1 LRDLLLRRICVYHQH
16 LICIKRVTYPAAVEA
31 AAVPVL
37 ISSWAV
43 ASKLVRTTS
52 PANMILFNNGRFV
65 LEVGVGAA
73 DEVAE
78 EGLLE

>member
-1 LRDLLLRRICVYHQH
+1 VACFCAEFVSIISVWFVEEGR
-16 LICIKRVTYPAAVEA
+16 TYPAAVDA

-37 ISSWAV
+37 MSSWAV

-65 LEVGVGAA
+65 LEVGVGA

>member
-1 LRDLLLRRICVYHQH
+1 VTCFCAEFVSIISRRS
-16 LICIKRVTYPAAVEA
+16 IKRRRTYPAAVDA

-37 ISSWAV
+37 MSSCAV

-52 PANMILFNNGRFV
+52 PANMILFNKGRFV
-65 LEVGVGAA
+65 LEVGVGA

>member
-1 LRDLLLRRICVYHQH
+1 VTCFCAEFVS
-16 LICIKRVTYPAAVEA
+16 LISVWFVEEGRTYPAAVDA

-37 ISSWAV
+37 MSSCAV